1 LNSEVTIYLYNF
13 FEAILQ
19 IKDSTNQQ
27 KNMCTVTYVPLG
39 NSDFI
44 LTSSRDI
51 PFSRKKAEHPKLV
64 HEDGADL
71 CYPKDGKAGGTW
83 IGTSNK
89 KRLICLLN
97 GAFEYHT
104 SRTSYSRSRGLI
116 VKELLKANDIR
127 KGLETVDLE
136 DVEQFTLTIVDWNT
150 SLELL
155 EFVWDGDEK
164 HTRLMPQ
171 EAHIWSSSTLYDA
184 GVKQLRTEWFA
195 LWQKR
200 NKKSQKSMLT
210 FHHEAGVGDAYIDV
224 LMNRGMG
231 GTVSITSIEKNGDT
245 LHMFYEDVV
254 TKETSEVIIS

>member
-1 LNSEVTIYLYNF
+1 
-13 FEAILQ
+13 
-19 IKDSTNQQ
+19 
-27 KNMCTVTYVPLG
+27 MCTVTYVPLG

-51 PFSRKKAEHPKLV
+51 PFSRKKAEHPTIV
-64 HEDGADL
+64 HENGVDL

-89 KRLICLLN
+89 NRLICLLN
-97 GAFEYHT
+97 GGFEYHT
-104 SRTSYSRSRGLI
+104 SRASYRKSRGLI
-116 VKELLKANDIR
+116 VKELLVADDIR
-127 KGLETVDLE
+127 KGLEIVDLNG
-136 DVEQFTLTIVDWNT
+136 VEQFTLTIVDWNN

-184 GVKQLRTEWFA
+184 GVKRLRSDWFTT
-195 LWQKR
+195 WR
-200 NKKSQKSMLT
+200 NENKKTQQSMLT
-210 FHHEAGVGDAYIDV
+210 FHHNAGIGDAYIDV

-231 GTVSITSIEKNGDT
+231 GTVSITSIEKKDDT
-245 LHMFYEDVV
+245 LNMLYEDIV
-254 TKETSEVIIS
+254 TKETSKVIIS